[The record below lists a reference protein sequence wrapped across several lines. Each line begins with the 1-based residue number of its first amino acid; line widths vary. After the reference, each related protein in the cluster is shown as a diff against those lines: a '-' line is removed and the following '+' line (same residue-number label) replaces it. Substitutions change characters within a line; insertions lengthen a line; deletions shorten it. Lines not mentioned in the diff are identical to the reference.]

1 MKKLKFVQERVS
13 GVLPKKIIKKKKKK
27 ERELVERV
35 KWS

>member
-13 GVLPKKIIKKKKKK
+13 RVLPKKLNKKKKK
-27 ERELVERV
+27 RELVERV